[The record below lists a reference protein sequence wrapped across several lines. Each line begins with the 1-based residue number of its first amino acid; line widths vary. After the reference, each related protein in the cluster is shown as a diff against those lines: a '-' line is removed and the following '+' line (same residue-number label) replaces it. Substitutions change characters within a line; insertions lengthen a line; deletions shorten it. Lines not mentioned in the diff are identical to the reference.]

1 VTATIDPRIR
11 ERRIEVKR
19 EAGRKR
25 LRILLAFVAALSAIG
40 LVYLVIESPLLNV
53 DHVRVQPTPHL
64 DAAMITR
71 AAAIPRGAP
80 LARVDTGAAEAR
92 LEALSWVQSAKVTRH
107 WPGTV
112 RIVVQERVPVAYV
125 RRDAAHVA
133 LLSADG
139 TVIADAPGPRAGTV
153 ELRGV
158 HKIPT
163 YGARIA
169 PGAVAGIARAMPPA
183 LATRVVAVDLTD
195 NLVTLVLDGNATV
208 RLCDAHA
215 LAAKGAAASAVLA
228 QLGGATFRYIDV
240 CVPAAPVSG

>member
-1 VTATIDPRIR
+1 VTTAIDPRIR

-25 LRILLAFVAALSAIG
+25 LRVLLAFVAVFSAIG

-64 DAAMITR
+64 DATMIAR
-71 AAAIPRGAP
+71 AVAIPRGAP

-92 LEALSWVQSAKVTRH
+92 LERLSWVQSAKVTRH

-112 RIVVQERVPVAYV
+112 RVVVQERVPVAYI
-125 RRDAAHVA
+125 RRDAARVA

-139 TVIADAPGPRAGTV
+139 TVIADAPRPVAGTV

-158 HKIPT
+158 RSVPAF
-163 YGARIA
+163 GARIA
-169 PGAVAGIARAMPPA
+169 PGGVAGIARAMPPA
-183 LATRVVAVDLTD
+183 LATRVSAVDLSG
-195 NLVTLVLDGNATV
+195 NKVTLVLAGNATV
-208 RLCDAHA
+208 RMCDAHA
-215 LAAKGAAASAVLA
+215 LAAKGAAAAAVLT
-228 QLGGATFRYIDV
+228 QLGNATFHYIDV